1 MDGYGGNTPVTDESD
16 DDNQSNHV
24 TPGNTAGG
32 AGGGYTDEDDDVNHN
47 NSNAYS
53 DYGTGGGGGFTETVL
68 DDDNNGEDNGA
79 WDNDEN
85 VNNNINNNAAD
96 GENNNNEEYENWVDI
111 DYEGQSFH
119 VPLTD
124 KIRTFGDIKQYLLQQ
139 SMQHSM
145 VANIEITSTHY
156 IVDPDTD
163 HEYQDDDDAL
173 IANHKQLVIRWH
185 CFFVKIV
192 DGLDFCEDVRVA
204 EDFTIQKI
212 KEQVEQD
219 RNVRL
224 DQLPKMGL
232 NYKIIKLYRN

>member
-1 MDGYGGNTPVTDESD
+1 MYGSGNTPVTDSD

-24 TPGNTAGG
+24 TPGNEAGG
-32 AGGGYTDEDDDVNHN
+32 GGGYTDEDDDVNHN
-47 NSNAYS
+47 NNNNGYS
-53 DYGTGGGGGFTETVL
+53 DYGSGGGGFTETVL
-68 DDDNNGEDNGA
+68 DDDNNDGVGEDNGA
-79 WDNDEN
+79 WDDDQGMNN
-85 VNNNINNNAAD
+85 HNNN
-96 GENNNNEEYENWVDI
+96 GQENNNNEEYENWVDI

-124 KIRTFGDIKQYLLQQ
+124 KIRTFGDIKQYLLEKNAEQQ
-139 SMQHSM
+139 HQMGLGGSM
-145 VANIEITSTHY
+145 VNIEITSTHY
-156 IVDPDTD
+156 IVDPETD

-212 KEQVEQD
+212 KEQVLESYPFSFFQC
-219 RNVRL
+219 VSYYL
-224 DQLPKMGL
+224 CF
-232 NYKIIKLYRN
+232 I